1 MAIIL
6 DILMTAENISGTNHG
21 GLAMTDLLNDMGLRK
36 EIILTNHQ
44 TIHRPGETIPPGE
57 GTAGHP
63 EIAPIMDHLDVD
75 ITLQVEVIV
84 GDAILEG
91 ERNPICA
98 DASGL
103 HTREATITRLG
114 GVVLHIKNLGM
125 AILES
130 IVPIRHP
137 NMESLESPGAFTL
150 TTHTVHT
157 THHSGIECL
166 STQTRFLGNLCGV
179 LHGWERSYFALL
191 RFVLTELSYSRTLAP
206 PKLGLNLT
214 LAEWQHFTASRYQA

>member
-6 DILMTAENISGTNHG
+6 DILMTAENISGVNHG
-21 GLAMTDLLNDMGLRK
+21 GLAMTDLLNDMGLRE
-36 EIILTNHQ
+36 EITLTNHQ
-44 TIHRPGETIPPGE
+44 ITHRPGETTPPGE

-84 GDAILEG
+84 GGAILEA

-98 DASGL
+98 DVSGL

-114 GVVLHIKNLGM
+114 GVALHIKNLGM
-125 AILES
+125 AILEG
-130 IVPIRHP
+130 IALIHHP
-137 NMESLESPGAFTL
+137 NMESPESPGAATPA
-150 TTHTVHT
+150 THTIHI

-166 STQTRFLGNLCGV
+166 STQTRFLGNGCGV

-191 RFVLTELSYSRTLAP
+191 RFRLTELSYSRTLAP

-214 LAEWQHFTASRYQA
+214 LVE